1 MKIAYL
7 VNQYPKVSH
16 SFIRREIAALE
27 ASNIPIARYSIRS
40 CAGELVD
47 PADQLE
53 LEKTRLI
60 LGIGIFGLIWNFIK
74 VAIARPKQSLRAFKL
89 AFKVGLSAKRGFL
102 RLFYPLI
109 YLAEACVLLGWLEE
123 EQITH
128 LHAHFGTN
136 STTVAMLCKALG
148 GPSYS
153 FTVHGPYEFD
163 HADNLALAEKIERAS
178 FVATISSFS
187 RSQLYRLCS
196 YEQWEKIHV
205 IHCGVDSLFL
215 HQPTSVISDTPNIVC
230 VGRLCEEKGQMLL
243 VEAIN
248 ILSEQGIKCQLTLV
262 GDGPLR
268 PKIEALIKKYNLQ
281 TQVQITGWA
290 SGNDVQKYI
299 LESRTMVLPSF
310 AEGLPV
316 VLMEA
321 LALERPVISTYI
333 AGIPELVKPGVN
345 GWLVPA
351 GSVEELVE
359 AIRTVLESP
368 IERLEIMGKAGTISV
383 QRQHDIS
390 QEAIKLAN
398 LFRSS
403 LEH

>member
-27 ASNIPIARYSIRS
+27 ASNIPVARYSIRS

-60 LGIGIFGLIWNFIK
+60 LGIGALGLIWNFIR
-74 VAIARPKQSLRAFKL
+74 VAIARPKRWLQAFKL
-89 AFKVGLSAKRGFL
+89 AFKVGLSRERGLL

-123 EQITH
+123 KQITH

-136 STTVAMLCKALG
+136 STTVAMLCQALG

-163 HADNLALAEKIERAS
+163 HADNLALGEKIERAS

-248 ILSEQGIKCQLTLV
+248 ILAKQGLKCHLTLV

-268 PKIEALIKKYNLQ
+268 PQIEALIKKYNLQ

-390 QEAIKLAN
+390 QEAVKLAN

>member
-27 ASNIPIARYSIRS
+27 ASDIPVTRYSIRS

-60 LGIGIFGLIWNFIK
+60 LGIGAFGLFWNFLK
-74 VAIARPKQSLRAFKL
+74 VAIARPKKWLQAFKL
-89 AFKVGLSAKRGFL
+89 AFKVGLTSERGIL
-102 RLFYPLI
+102 YHLI

-123 EQITH
+123 KEITH

-163 HADNLALAEKIERAS
+163 HADNLALTEKIQRAS

-187 RSQLYRLCS
+187 RSQLYRFCS
-196 YEQWEKIHV
+196 YDQWEKIHV

-248 ILSEQGIKCQLTLV
+248 ILTKQGLRCHLTLV

-268 PKIEALIKKYNLQ
+268 PQIEALTKKYNLQ
-281 TQVQITGWA
+281 KQVQITGWA
-290 SGNDVQKYI
+290 SGHDVQKYI

-359 AIRTVLESP
+359 AIRTALELP
-368 IERLEIMGKAGTISV
+368 TERLEIMGKAGTISV

>member
-27 ASNIPIARYSIRS
+27 ASNIPVTRYSIRS

-60 LGIGIFGLIWNFIK
+60 LGIGTFGLLWNLLI
-74 VAIARPKQSLRAFKL
+74 VAIARPKQWLQAFKL
-89 AFKVGLSAKRGFL
+89 AFKVGLTSERGIL
-102 RLFYPLI
+102 YHLI

-123 EQITH
+123 KEITH

-136 STTVAMLCKALG
+136 STTVAMLCKTLG

-196 YEQWEKIHV
+196 YDQWEKIHV

-248 ILSEQGIKCQLTLV
+248 ILTKQGLKCHLTLV

-268 PKIEALIKKYNLQ
+268 PQIEALIKKYNLQ
-281 TQVQITGWA
+281 KQVQITGWA
-290 SGNDVQKYI
+290 SSNDVQKYI
-299 LESRTMVLPSF
+299 LKSRTMVLPSF

-351 GSVEELVE
+351 GSIEELVE
-359 AIRTVLESP
+359 AIRTALELP
-368 IERLEIMGKAGTISV
+368 TERLEIMGKAGTISV